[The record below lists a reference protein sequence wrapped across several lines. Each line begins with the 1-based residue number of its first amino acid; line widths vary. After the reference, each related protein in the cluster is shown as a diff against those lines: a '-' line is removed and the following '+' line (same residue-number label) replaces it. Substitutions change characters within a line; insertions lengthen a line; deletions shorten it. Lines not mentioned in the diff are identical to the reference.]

1 VGEMQPAQDELRRR
15 LAILERTLAELA
27 GTGATEAD
35 LAPFRRQ
42 AEAVRQ
48 QLIGAGVQAGRDL
61 DVGGDVVLRDKI
73 GRQINTAGG
82 PYVAGDFIIT
92 ADSPPEDLLCA
103 YYRCVAA
110 ECSRLPLGVI
120 DTEFLRASQGGGQ
133 GEQAIPL
140 PDIYVDLDV
149 VAPAQ
154 ERGKNP
160 RAWALQLARGEGKE
174 RTALLDALSQ
184 PAARRAVL
192 LGDAGTGKTT
202 FVNYLAYLLAA
213 DPDRLPAPFRGLLL
227 VRLVLR
233 EVAARHLPPQATE
246 GTAAMLWNA
255 LADDVAS
262 HLGKPLADKLL
273 PYLQTRLLAEGGFI
287 LLDGLDEVPE
297 ARQRREVLIEA
308 VAKLTQVLPKNK
320 TRVLVTARPY
330 AYADPRWQLAG
341 FAELA
346 LAPFNEGQVD
356 RFIERW
362 YQAVRSA
369 LGWNP
374 ATAAGKG
381 AELRAALRERA
392 YLGDLASR
400 PLLLTLMATLH
411 SSWGKLPE
419 DRADLY
425 EETVKLLLSR
435 WQRAREVRRPDGEL
449 EVEPSI
455 AQALGMGEARL
466 RAALE
471 SLAYA
476 VHQRQRAQPERED
489 APADITEADLLV
501 AFKPLLGEVAPDTLL
516 GYLRDRAGLLVA
528 REEGVYAFPHR
539 TFQEYLAACHL
550 ADRPDFA
557 VELKAL
563 ACADPAWWREVCLLG
578 IGKARRGGVG
588 QAAGVVNVL
597 LPAEPEDVADRCTAH
612 WQLAVLA
619 GLALTELRL
628 REQAQ
633 GRDHYAALLRRAR
646 RWLVQLVEG
655 GHLSARERAEAG
667 DVLGQLGDP
676 RFDPDFFHLPCRY
689 RGQPEPRHGFI
700 EIPPGPFVMGSQKGD
715 EDAWED
721 EFGNP
726 AQLNIP
732 YRYWIARYPVTVAQY
747 AAFLAAGGGAEDAP
761 WWTETGRAW
770 RRGEWDSQVTEDW
783 LKDWL
788 KQRPRAERAVPMW
801 WHYQESYPNRPV
813 MGVSWFEAA
822 AYCRWLDAQLRAYVP
837 GTSEVPGTWVI
848 PSGYCVRLPTE
859 AEWEKAARAGD
870 ARRFPWGDAAWD
882 ENRANIER
890 KVGHASA
897 VCSFPAGAT
906 PGGIHDLSGN
916 VWEWTASL
924 YRPYPYRADDGR
936 NAPEAEGPRVVRG
949 GSWNFSRR
957 LARCAVRS
965 GLAPDYFFLTRLGF
979 RVVVSLSAS
988 GF

>member
-1 VGEMQPAQDELRRR
+1 MTQQPLQDELRRQ
-15 LAILERTLAELA
+15 LAALERFLADPAAA
-27 GTGATEAD
+27 GMAEAL
-35 LAPFRRQ
+35 LAP
-42 AEAVRQ
+42 VRQ
-48 QLIGAGVQAGRDL
+48 QADEMRQLLIGRGVQ
-61 DVGGDVVLRDKI
+61 VGGDQTVEGDVVLRDKI
-73 GRQINTAGG
+73 GVQINLA
-82 PYVAGDFIIT
+82 
-92 ADSPPEDLLCA
+92 ADAPPEDLLVA

-120 DTEFLRASQGGGQ
+120 DNEWLRTHQGRSAGQ
-133 GEQAIPL
+133 GEQDIPL

-192 LGDAGTGKTT
+192 LGNAGTGKTT

-213 DPDRLPAPFRGLLL
+213 DPDRLPAPFQGLLL

-233 EVAARHLPPQATE
+233 EVAARHLPSQATQ
-246 GTAAMLWNA
+246 GTEVMLWNA
-255 LADDVAS
+255 LADDIAS
-262 HLGKPLADKLL
+262 HLGKPLADVLF
-273 PYLQTRLLAEGGFI
+273 PYLQRRLLAEGGFI

-297 ARQRREVLIEA
+297 ARQRREVLIGA
-308 VAKLTQVLPKNK
+308 VAKLTQALPKGK

-341 FAELA
+341 FATLA
-346 LAPFNEGQVD
+346 LAPFNEGQVE

-362 YQAVRSA
+362 YQTVRPA

-381 AELRAALRERA
+381 AELRTALAERA

-455 AQALGMGEARL
+455 TQALGVGEARL

-476 VHQRQRAQPERED
+476 VHQRQRAQAERD
-489 APADITEADLLV
+489 GAPADITEADLLV

-516 GYLRDRAGLLVA
+516 DYLRDRAGLLVA
-528 REEGVYAFPHR
+528 REDGVYAFPHR

-550 ADRPDFA
+550 ADQPDFA
-557 VELKAL
+557 EQLNKL
-563 ACADPAWWREVCLLG
+563 ACADPIWWREVCLLG

-597 LPAEPEDVADRCTAH
+597 LPEGPEDVTRPCESH
-612 WQLAVLA
+612 WQIAVLA
-619 GLALTELRL
+619 GLALSELRL
-628 REQAQ
+628 REKAQ
-633 GRDHYAALLRRAR
+633 GQRHYEVLLNRSRN
-646 RWLVQLVEG
+646 WLAQLVEG
-655 GHLSARERAEAG
+655 GYLSARERAEAG
-667 DVLGQLGDP
+667 DVLGRLGDP
-676 RFDPDFFHLPCRY
+676 RFDPDFYHLPCRY
-689 RGQPEPRHGFI
+689 RGQPEPRHGFV
-700 EIPPGPFVMGSQKGD
+700 EIPPGSFVMGSQKGD
-715 EDAWED
+715 KDAWDD
-721 EFGNP
+721 ELGNP
-726 AQLNIP
+726 AQLSIP

-747 AAFLAAGGGAEDAP
+747 AAFLADGGGAEDAA

-770 RRGEWDSQVTEDW
+770 RRGEWDSQVTDKSVRDW
-783 LKDWL
+783 LA
-788 KQRPRAERAVPMW
+788 QRSKEKRGAPGGWDEQVG
-801 WHYQESYPNRPV
+801 YLNRPV
-813 MGVSWFEAA
+813 MRVSWFEAA
-822 AYCRWLDAQLRAYVP
+822 AYCRWLNTVILSAAKDLVP
-837 GTSEVPGTWVI
+837 A
-848 PSGYCVRLPTE
+848 GYCVRLPTE

-870 ARRFPWGDAAWD
+870 ARRFPWGDAAGD
-882 ENRANIER
+882 ENRANIEQ
-890 KVGHASA
+890 KVGRPSTVGA
-897 VCSFPAGAT
+897 FPAGA
-906 PGGIHDLSGN
+906 PPSGIQDLSGN

-924 YRPYPYRADDGR
+924 YQPYPYRADDGR
-936 NAPEAEGPRVVRG
+936 NALEAEGSRVVRG
-949 GSWNFSRR
+949 GSWYRNQRY
-957 LARCAVRS
+957 ARCAVRDRYLP
-965 GLAPDYFFLTRLGF
+965 GLFNVEFGF
-979 RVVVSLSAS
+979 RVVVSLS
-988 GF
+988 F